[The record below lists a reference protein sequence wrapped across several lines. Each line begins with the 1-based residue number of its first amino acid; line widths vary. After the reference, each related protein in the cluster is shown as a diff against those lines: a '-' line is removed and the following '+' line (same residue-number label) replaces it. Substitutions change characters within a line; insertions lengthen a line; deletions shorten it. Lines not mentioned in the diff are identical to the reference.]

1 MNKFGVAVAAALPFF
16 GIVSAGPAQA
26 ADDFYAGRQISVI
39 IAAGAGGGFTAY
51 GRTLARHMPK
61 YIPGKPTMVIKN
73 MPGAGGRKA
82 TDWIDKIAPKDGATI
97 LGTQPGALVEPI
109 LGDPKRVKY
118 QPLKLN
124 YIGSVAGFTTLCL
137 LRADNKAKDFAG
149 MMKSQVVFGGDQ
161 LGSTTH
167 DHANMMRN
175 LTGAKIKL
183 VKGYSGTKTL
193 VLAIQQKE
201 IDGFCGYAWASLM
214 SRAPHLVRD
223 KVVNLVVQFG
233 LTNHPEATKAGV
245 PPVWN
250 FVKNKKDVAALK
262 LLASVQV
269 FGRPYVAPA
278 GVPAARIAILQK
290 AFDATM
296 KDPAF
301 LADMKKLR
309 LTVTPTSGPQVHKL
323 IEDIFL
329 APKETQKRAR
339 WAISKSS

>member
-1 MNKFGVAVAAALPFF
+1 MNRFGVALAAALPLL
-16 GIVSAGPAQA
+16 GIVAAGQAPAA
-26 ADDFYAGRQISVI
+26 DFYAGRQITVV

-51 GRTLARHMPK
+51 GRTLAKHMPK
-61 YIPGKPTMVIKN
+61 YIPGNPTMVIKN

-109 LGDPKRVKY
+109 LGNPKRVKY
-118 QPLKLN
+118 KPLELS
-124 YIGSVAGFTTLCL
+124 YIGSIAGFTTLCL
-137 LRADNKAKDFAG
+137 VRADHKVQSFADLQ
-149 MMKSQVVFGGDQ
+149 KTQAVFGGDQ

-175 LTGAKIKL
+175 LAGARIKL

-233 LTNHPEATKAGV
+233 LKNHPAATKAGV
-245 PPVWN
+245 PPVWD
-250 FVKNKKDVAALK
+250 FVKDKKDADALR

-269 FGRPYVAPA
+269 FGRPYIAPP
-278 GVPAARIAILQK
+278 GVPAERIATLRK

-296 KDPAF
+296 KDADF
-301 LADMKKLR
+301 LAQMKKLR
-309 LTVTPTSGPQVHKL
+309 LDVTPTSGDQVQKL
-323 IEDIFL
+323 IKDIFL